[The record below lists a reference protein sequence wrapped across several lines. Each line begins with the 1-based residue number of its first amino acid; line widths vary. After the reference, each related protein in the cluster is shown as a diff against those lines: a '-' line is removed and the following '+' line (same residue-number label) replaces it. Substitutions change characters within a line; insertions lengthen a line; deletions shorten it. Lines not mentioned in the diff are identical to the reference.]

1 MWPQTRVIIY
11 NTHDT
16 LQGEKK
22 RTIVNKTKQSENV
35 DWENENSTGK
45 CVREQREKF

>member
-1 MWPQTRVIIY
+1 MTTFLENFLKEKKNYDVAVVSCDLKLASSFY

-22 RTIVNKTKQSENV
+22 RTIVNKTK
-35 DWENENSTGK
+35 
-45 CVREQREKF
+45 